1 MIVVGSACS
10 GLGVFFGF
18 GAGIGKPFFFFPPL
32 GFPPLVSAGASEVAL
47 PLSPSSSSLS
57 EEAAEA
63 EVSPSSSSLLG
74 KSFPPFFP
82 FPEPLDPTGFGLPLE
97 DFFEAGGGGAG
108 FFLEGAGFGAGL
120 PPFFPFARGPE
131 LDFLVGFPMN
141 KSVSPDSCC

>member
-1 MIVVGSACS
+1 
-10 GLGVFFGF
+10 LGVFFFGF
-18 GAGIGKPFFFFPPL
+18 ELGIGKPFFFPPL
-32 GFPPLVSAGASEVAL
+32 GFPPLGSAGASEVAPL
-47 PLSPSSSSLS
+47 LSPASSSFSEETVEAEFSSSSS
-57 EEAAEA
+57 
-63 EVSPSSSSLLG
+63 SPLD

-82 FPEPLDPTGFGLPLE
+82 FPEPLDRTGFGLPLE

-141 KSVSPDSCC
+141 KIVSPDSCC